1 MRRFRIDRMQDLT
14 GVSGTG
20 CVAQG
25 VVFSDGTTVVRWL
38 GKSPTTTVHPSIES
52 VEAIHLH
59 GGASKLRWEDPICFA
74 CGVEID
80 RNAYGQWCSACGA
93 TSDKPFL
100 ETRPDP
106 SLGRWV
112 PAMTIGGPA
121 ADPVLAPAPQPEARP
136 VLPTLPGK
144 DGE

>member
-1 MRRFRIDRMQDLT
+1 MRRFRIDREVDPT

-25 VVFSDGTTVVRWL
+25 IVFSDGTTVVRWL
-38 GKSPTTTVHPSIES
+38 GKTATTTVHDCIES

-74 CGVEID
+74 CGTEIMREA
-80 RNAYGQWCSACGA
+80 RNQWCSACGA
-93 TSDKPFL
+93 TGDEPFL

-106 SLGRWV
+106 SQGSWV
-112 PAMTIGGPA
+112 YAGTTKPASESP
-121 ADPVLAPAPQPEARP
+121 
-136 VLPTLPGK
+136 
-144 DGE
+144 

>member
-1 MRRFRIDRMQDLT
+1 MTNPASRKTSYGGMRRFRIDRYADPT

-25 VVFSDGTTVVRWL
+25 VVFSDGSTVVRWL
-38 GKSPTTTVHPSIES
+38 GKSPTTTVHDSVES

-74 CGVEID
+74 CGTEID
-80 RNAYGQWCSACGA
+80 RCTVGGQWCGACGA
-93 TSDKPFL
+93 NGGSTMYL

-106 SLGRWV
+106 SQGSW
-112 PAMTIGGPA
+112 
-121 ADPVLAPAPQPEARP
+121 APAVRIEAQKS
-136 VLPTLPGK
+136 GH
-144 DGE
+144 G